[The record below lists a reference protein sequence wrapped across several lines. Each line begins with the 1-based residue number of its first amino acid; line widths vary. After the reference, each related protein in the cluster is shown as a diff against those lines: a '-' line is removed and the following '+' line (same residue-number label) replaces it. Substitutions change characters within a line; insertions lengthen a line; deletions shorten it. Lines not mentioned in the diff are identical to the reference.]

1 MDKRA
6 VERYMPMADEAI
18 KTVFGN
24 EKIDKTYRSKLS
36 AFGAAVIMSGLLP
49 ALAYYKK
56 NEEKVIKLLENM
68 YEKKSGTKLGSDGL
82 FGLAK
87 NEKDEDLKEL
97 IINFSISLKLVMN
110 LYI

>member
-18 KTVFGN
+18 RSVFGK

-49 ALAYYKK
+49 AMAYYKK
-56 NEEKVIKLLENM
+56 NEVKLIELLENM
-68 YEKKSGTKLGSDGL
+68 YEKNTGSKLGNGGL
-82 FGLAK
+82 FELAK
-87 NEKDEDLKEL
+87 NKEEEDLKEL
-97 IINFSISLKLVMN
+97 IINFSISLKLVLN

>member
-6 VERYMPMADEAI
+6 VERYMPMADDAI
-18 KTVFGN
+18 ITVFGN
-24 EKIDKTYRSKLS
+24 VKIDKTYRSKLS
-36 AFGAAVIMSGLLP
+36 AFGAAVMMSGLLP

-56 NEEKVIKLLENM
+56 NEGKVIELLEYM
-68 YEKKSGTKLGSDGL
+68 YEKKAGKKLDNGGL
-82 FGLAK
+82 FKLAK
-87 NEKDEDLKEL
+87 ETKEEDLKEL